1 MKYFAIF
8 AIVLTI
14 ASAVQVKSSAD
25 LALESKLK
33 DLKKTG
39 WGKVAVGLMDL
50 QIQTGGPLAEL
61 VTAFKNLIKDLNFKL
76 ASE

>member
-8 AIVLTI
+8 AIVLTV
-14 ASAVQVKSSAD
+14 ASAMQVKSSAE

-39 WGKVAVGLMDL
+39 WGKVAVGLM
-50 QIQTGGPLAEL
+50 EL
-61 VTAFKNLIKDLNFKL
+61 
-76 ASE
+76 

>member
-1 MKYFAIF
+1 MKLVALFT
-8 AIVLTI
+8 IVLTV

-50 QIQTGGPLAEL
+50 
-61 VTAFKNLIKDLNFKL
+61 
-76 ASE
+76 